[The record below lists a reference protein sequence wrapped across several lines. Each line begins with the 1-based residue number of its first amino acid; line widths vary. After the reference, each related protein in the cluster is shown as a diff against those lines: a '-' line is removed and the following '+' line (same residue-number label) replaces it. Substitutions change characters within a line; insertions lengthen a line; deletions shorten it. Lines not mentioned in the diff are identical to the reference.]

1 MLFVLLFFFAGKKK
15 EEFFFFSSLANQ
27 THFRKVGLVCET
39 NLQVARECGCDSEVH
54 LVLPPGAGKHQPR
67 GSCDN
72 HYSYSRLQV
81 CLQVSQVASASPNPR
96 GRVWSTA
103 FVSHSDLLG
112 LATRHQGRLQVS
124 WVVVV

>member
-1 MLFVLLFFFAGKKK
+1 MWAYPERSTNHRRYDTGIVIYVVVVFFCGKKRRRKLLFFF
-15 EEFFFFSSLANQ
+15 FPSLASQ
-27 THFRKVGLVCET
+27 TVCET

-54 LVLPPGAGKHQPR
+54 LVLSPGAGKHQPR

-72 HYSYSRLQV
+72 HYPYSRLQV

-96 GRVWSTA
+96 GRVWPRDT
-103 FVSHSDLLG
+103 
-112 LATRHQGRLQVS
+112 RLQVS